1 MNEHQTKK
9 FADVPESKQK
19 MYEKAVTTKS
29 PRKAIK
35 IFCLECCGY
44 SSKEVD
50 LCTGLGCPL
59 YPYRQGGW
67 PGKGQKKE
75 SSIVVQEKLDGSQRR
90 PDFSKFAAKKGE

>member
-1 MNEHQTKK
+1 
-9 FADVPESKQK
+9 

-50 LCTGLGCPL
+50 LCTGVACPL

-75 SSIVVQEKLDGSQRR
+75 SVVVQEKLDGSSNTKKR
-90 PDFSKFAAKKGE
+90 PYFSKFAAKKGE

>member
-1 MNEHQTKK
+1 MMNEHQTKK

-50 LCTGLGCPL
+50 LCTGLACPL

-75 SSIVVQEKLDGSQRR
+75 LVTESIKR
-90 PDFSKFAAKKGE
+90 PDFSKFAEKKGK